1 VLARPAS
8 RTGAE
13 KRFELLEKLTMPYM
27 LTPGRWRGLQ
37 TTSTERDVF
46 AIMAFDQR
54 GNYRELLADGSTHDD
69 AVEIKYEVVAAL
81 SPYTSA
87 VLLDP
92 IYGLKAALLGV
103 RNRGLL
109 MCVEKTGYSGD
120 ATYRRTDFMPGW
132 TVSKIRR
139 MGASAAKLLVYYHPD
154 SGKLSEEIE
163 TLICQVAGDCHRH
176 DLPLFVEPLMYSLD
190 GSIPTRSAEFA
201 RTRTAVL
208 CETARRLSGLGPD
221 VLKLEFPVDVVY
233 DNDVGV
239 WQRACEAISAACAV
253 PWVLLSAGVEF
264 DIFER
269 QVRTA
274 CQGGAS
280 GFLGGRAIW
289 KECIGMN
296 RADRQT
302 FLKTTGVE
310 RLNRL
315 SAIAD
320 ELARPWTDFYKPQ
333 PVGED
338 WFTTYFPDKE

>member
-1 VLARPAS
+1 
-8 RTGAE
+8 
-13 KRFELLEKLTMPYM
+13 MPDT

-37 TTSTERDVF
+37 TTSTAREVF
-46 AIMAFDQR
+46 AILAFDQR
-54 GNYRELLADGSTHDD
+54 GNYRELLADDSTHDD

-81 SPYTSA
+81 SPYASA

-92 IYGLKAALLGV
+92 IYGTKAALLGV

-132 TVSKIRR
+132 TVNKIRR

-154 SGKLSEEIE
+154 SGELSGEIE
-163 TLICQVAGDCHRH
+163 TLIRQVAEDCHRH

-190 GSIPTRSAEFA
+190 GAIPTRSAEFA
-201 RTRTAVL
+201 RTRTAVV
-208 CETARRLSGLGPD
+208 CETARRLSELGPD
-221 VLKLEFPVDVVY
+221 VLKLQFPVDVVY
-233 DNDVGV
+233 DDDVDV
-239 WQRACEAISAACAV
+239 WRRACEAISAACAV

-264 DIFER
+264 DTFER
-269 QVRTA
+269 QVRIA

-289 KECIGMN
+289 KECVGMS
-296 RADRQT
+296 RAERQK
-302 FLKTTGVE
+302 FLRTTGMG

-315 SAIAD
+315 SAIVD
-320 ELARPWTDFYKPQ
+320 EHARPWTYFYDPQ
-333 PVGED
+333 PVGEG
-338 WFTTYFPDKE
+338 WFTTYFPDEE